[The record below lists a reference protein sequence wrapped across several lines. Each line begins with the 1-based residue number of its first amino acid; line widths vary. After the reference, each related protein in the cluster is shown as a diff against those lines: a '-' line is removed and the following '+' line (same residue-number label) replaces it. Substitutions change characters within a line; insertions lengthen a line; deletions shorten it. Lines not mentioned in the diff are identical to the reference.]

1 MKRIAAVAAF
11 ALLAPLAVAQT
22 LYKYTDEKGRTV
34 YSDSP
39 PANVESKQ
47 ISHSGGNVAGAK
59 SAVERD
65 KDLQK
70 SRKEAAEKADKADK
84 ADKLAKEQAAR
95 CQQARDNQRAVAEG
109 GRLYKYNDKGER
121 EFMGDEEIAAAQQRA
136 QRDVDEACKKT

>member
-1 MKRIAAVAAF
+1 MKRIAAVAVA
-11 ALLAPLAVAQT
+11 ALLAPLAGAQQ
-22 LYKYTDEKGRTV
+22 LYKYVDQNGRTV
-34 YSDSP
+34 YSDTP
-39 PANVESKQ
+39 PANIESKQ
-47 ISHSGGNVAGAK
+47 LTPSGVSGPVAK

-84 ADKLAKEQAAR
+84 ADKLAREQAAR
-95 CQQARDNQRAVAEG
+95 CQQARDNQRSVAEG